1 MFAEKM
7 ADNARP
13 SVTGEETAA
22 TSHEEELDTNTE
34 ILPRETSY
42 CNCKTGCT
50 TGTVY
55 DGVYTFS

>member
-1 MFAEKM
+1 M